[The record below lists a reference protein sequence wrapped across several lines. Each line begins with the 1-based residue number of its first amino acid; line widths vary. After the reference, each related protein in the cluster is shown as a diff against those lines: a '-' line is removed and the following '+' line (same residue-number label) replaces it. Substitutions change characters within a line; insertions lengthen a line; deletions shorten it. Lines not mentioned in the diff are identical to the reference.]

1 MVSALKK
8 LEEYACQAL
17 TIKHEK
23 TQRMKVGGPEG
34 KDWLVGFSE
43 KGTSK
48 QSPERPEGHSQD
60 DQEDSRPGRGHR
72 QRKSRLL
79 SSERAM

>member
-1 MVSALKK
+1 MASALKK

-23 TQRMKVGGPEG
+23 IQRMRVGGPEG
-34 KDWLVGFSE
+34 KDWPVGFSE
-43 KGTSK
+43 EGKSK
-48 QSPERPEGHSQD
+48 QSPERPAGHSQD
-60 DQEDSRPGRGHR
+60 DHEDPRLGRGHR
-72 QRKSRLL
+72 QRKARLL